1 LRIYAMATL
10 RKSQRPASRLPSQKK
25 GSASLKK
32 QRDFVGILATIYS
45 SMWKLKRKE
54 VLIVVAC
61 AVVAAALQA
70 YTPQLLQ
77 KIFDGFASASFATV
91 EGTAQF
97 HQVLMTFVLVG
108 IGGLLFKMLAEK
120 TAYYLATQVEDY
132 WRYRGLRAYYDL
144 PISWHDAQDSG
155 EIASR
160 IESGGSAVFV
170 VIYELVGQVFFV
182 DLVTLLFVLPLAY
195 AANPSFFWVLFLPV
209 PIVTTTTYFISKQ
222 IAEGQNRLNE
232 MYKQAQK
239 ALFDAAMNIRT
250 VKTFAKE
257 EMETNRYKEKWG
269 AFHKYDYEVEKVYF
283 VQSFVFTIMDIG
295 TRGLI
300 LLISLTALQ
309 SGGASIG
316 QVVLLLSYQQLVF
329 NPFTRLNSLF
339 TRIRRQAN
347 RAKVLLRIIDE
358 SDKAN
363 EEIRPLELG
372 VLEDEIQFKNVS
384 FAYSGKGEAVRNVNF
399 SIQKG
404 STVALVGRSGAG
416 KTTIAAL
423 VAGFYSPTKGRIMWD
438 GDDLSKTNRASIS
451 KQVSYVAQDSALFNR
466 SIKANVAYADENA
479 THKEVES
486 AATHAHAN
494 EFVMSMTNKYR
505 SVIGE
510 KGVRLSGGQ
519 KQRLALARALLASG
533 SLLILDESTS
543 QLDSESERAIQG
555 AIEKLRG
562 KVTQVIIAHRLSTVL
577 HADKIIVM
585 DKGRMVASGTHHELL
600 ETSPIYRKL
609 HDLQFQD

>member
-1 LRIYAMATL
+1 MATL
-10 RKSQRPASRLPSQKK
+10 QKSQRPAPRLPNPKISLVN
-25 GSASLKK
+25 LKK

-77 KIFDGFASASFATV
+77 QIFNGFTNASFTTA
-91 EGTAQF
+91 EGTATF
-97 HQVLMTFVLVG
+97 HWVLITFVLVG
-108 IGGLLFKMLAEK
+108 IGGLLFKMLSDK

-160 IESGGSAVFV
+160 IESGGSAVFT

-195 AANPSFFWVLFLPV
+195 FANPSFFWVLFLPI
-209 PIVTTTTYFISKQ
+209 PIVTTTTYFISRK
-222 IAEGQNRLNE
+222 IAEGQNKLNK

-257 EMETNRYKEKWG
+257 KVETERYKNKWDV
-269 AFHKYDYEVEKVYF
+269 FHDYDYEVEKVYF
-283 VQSFVFTIMDIG
+283 VQSFVFTIMDIS

-300 LLISLTALQ
+300 LLISLSALQ

-316 QVVLLLSYQQLVF
+316 QVVLMLSYQQLVF

-339 TRIRRQAN
+339 TRVRRQAN
-347 RAKVLLRIIDE
+347 RVKVLLRIIDE

-363 EEIRPLELG
+363 EEIRPLELET
-372 VLEDEIQFKNVS
+372 LEDKIQFKNVS
-384 FAYSGKGEAVRNVNF
+384 FSYGGRGEAVKNVNF
-399 SIQKG
+399 KISKG

-416 KTTIAAL
+416 KTTVAAL
-423 VAGFYSPTKGRIMWD
+423 IAGFYAPTKGKILWD

-466 SIKANVAYADENA
+466 SIRANVAYADEDA
-479 THKEVES
+479 SEREVVS
-486 AATHAHAN
+486 AAEHAHAHG
-494 EFVMSMTNKYR
+494 FVMSMKNKYR
-505 SVIGE
+505 SIIGE

-519 KQRLALARALLASG
+519 RQRLALARALLASG

-543 QLDSESERAIQG
+543 QLDSESERAIQE

-562 KVTQVIIAHRLSTVL
+562 KITQVIIAHRLSTVL
-577 HADKIIVM
+577 HADEIIVM
-585 DKGRMVASGTHHELL
+585 DNGRMVASGTHHELL
-600 ETSPIYRKL
+600 EKSPIYKKL
-609 HDLQFQD
+609 YELQFQD